1 MGSLS
6 RGTKADQF
14 SYVPA
19 GTVLPFAGDTAPS
32 GWAICNG
39 DPVSRTEYVELF
51 TAIGELWG
59 VGDGSTTFNLPDM
72 RGQFLRGKNNGR
84 ADGNEDSEGERDIG
98 SLQLDK
104 TRRPRDTDL
113 TSNSQGSHRHSL
125 YSSNFNAD
133 HIVGGVGGSNSHAVA
148 AINTNIGGQGYYLDM
163 GADGADVTN
172 TTGNHAHTITGG
184 GDPETQ
190 PKNVAINYII
200 KL

>member
-19 GTVLPFAGDTAPS
+19 GTVLPFAGDTAPT

-39 DPVSRTEYVELF
+39 DPVSRTDYAELF

-72 RGQFLRGKNNGR
+72 RGQFLRGL
-84 ADGNEDSEGERDIG
+84 DTTEGVDP
-98 SLQLDK
+98 DFA
-104 TRRPRDTDL
+104 TR
-113 TSNSQGSHRHSL
+113 
-125 YSSNFNAD
+125 
-133 HIVGGVGGSNSHAVA
+133 IVGSSQVDEFKNHQHNTFYGGIGGGNQYPEDPYISNQLAGTAHAVSSS
-148 AINTNIGGQGYYLDM
+148 GG
-163 GADGADVTN
+163 A
-172 TTGNHAHTITGG
+172 
-184 GDPETQ
+184 ETR
-190 PKNVAINYII
+190 PKNVAVNYII

>member
-1 MGSLS
+1 MALS
-6 RGTKADQF
+6 RRTKADQF

-19 GTVLPFAGDTAPS
+19 GTVLPFAGDTAPE

-84 ADGNEDSEGERDIG
+84 LDGEENPDGDLDVGTQTSDAIRNIVGDTTTGGSYLGSQNANGAFTWSSNNNSHSTGTATDGNGMKIFFDANNVVPTANDNR
-98 SLQLDK
+98 
-104 TRRPRDTDL
+104 
-113 TSNSQGSHRHSL
+113 
-125 YSSNFNAD
+125 
-133 HIVGGVGGSNSHAVA
+133 
-148 AINTNIGGQGYYLDM
+148 
-163 GADGADVTN
+163 
-172 TTGNHAHTITGG
+172 
-184 GDPETQ
+184 
-190 PKNVAINYII
+190 PKNVTVNYII

>member
-1 MGSLS
+1 MSGLS

-39 DPVSRTEYVELF
+39 DPVSRTDYAELF

-72 RGQFLRGKNNGR
+72 RGQFLRGKDYGRHLIDGEGNPDGDLDVGTQTSDGIRNITGRVINYTNNLSRSEPSQSG
-84 ADGNEDSEGERDIG
+84 AFYSSGNNVSYALGSATGPTNYPDEISMDA
-98 SLQLDK
+98 SLQVP
-104 TRRPRDTDL
+104 TA
-113 TSNSQGSHRHSL
+113 
-125 YSSNFNAD
+125 AD
-133 HIVGGVGGSNSHAVA
+133 NR
-148 AINTNIGGQGYYLDM
+148 
-163 GADGADVTN
+163 
-172 TTGNHAHTITGG
+172 
-184 GDPETQ
+184 
-190 PKNVAINYII
+190 PKNVTVNYII

>member
-39 DPVSRTEYVELF
+39 DPVSRTDYAELF

-72 RGQFLRGKNNGR
+72 RGQFLRGLDTTEGVDPDFATR
-84 ADGNEDSEGERDIG
+84 AVGSSQEDKMQGHKHEEDSNWR
-98 SLQLDK
+98 SW
-104 TRRPRDTDL
+104 
-113 TSNSQGSHRHSL
+113 NM
-125 YSSNFNAD
+125 Y
-133 HIVGGVGGSNSHAVA
+133 
-148 AINTNIGGQGYYLDM
+148 
-163 GADGADVTN
+163 
-172 TTGNHAHTITGG
+172 TGTGG
-184 GDPETQ
+184 NMLYNQLSGSAGPGNVVGVPKSDGVNGTPRTGPETR
-190 PKNVAINYII
+190 PKNVAVNYII

>member
-19 GTVLPFAGDTAPS
+19 GTVLPFAGNTAPS

-39 DPVSRTEYVELF
+39 DPVSRTDYAELF

-72 RGQFLRGKNNGR
+72 RGQFLRGLDTTEGVDPDFATR
-84 ADGNEDSEGERDIG
+84 AVGSSQEDAF
-98 SLQLDK
+98 
-104 TRRPRDTDL
+104 
-113 TSNSQGSHRHSL
+113 QGHRHFQENGVNGGYFS
-125 YSSNFNAD
+125 
-133 HIVGGVGGSNSHAVA
+133 GGVPFP
-148 AINTNIGGQGYYLDM
+148 
-163 GADGADVTN
+163 
-172 TTGNHAHTITGG
+172 TTGTGG
-184 GDPETQ
+184 DTGRVAQPTNDGVNGTPRTGLETR
-190 PKNVAINYII
+190 PKNVAVNYII

>member
-19 GTVLPFAGDTAPS
+19 GTVLPFAGNTAPS

-39 DPVSRTEYVELF
+39 DTVSRTDYAELF

-72 RGQFLRGKNNGR
+72 RGQFLRGLDTTEGVDPDFATRIVGSSQVDEFESHTHTTTLYTNSTG
-84 ADGNEDSEGERDIG
+84 AVGGGQIWVGYQTVDTGSTGGNE
-98 SLQLDK
+98 
-104 TRRPRDTDL
+104 TR
-113 TSNSQGSHRHSL
+113 
-125 YSSNFNAD
+125 
-133 HIVGGVGGSNSHAVA
+133 
-148 AINTNIGGQGYYLDM
+148 
-163 GADGADVTN
+163 
-172 TTGNHAHTITGG
+172 
-184 GDPETQ
+184 
-190 PKNVAINYII
+190 PKNVAVNYII

>member
-1 MGSLS
+1 MSSLS

-39 DPVSRTEYVELF
+39 DPVSRTDYAELF

-72 RGQFLRGKNNGR
+72 RGQFLRGKDYGR
-84 ADGNEDSEGERDIG
+84 HLIDGKGNPDGDLDVGVYTEDAIRNMTGRTYTFSGG
-98 SLQLDK
+98 ST
-104 TRRPRDTDL
+104 TRPDSGIFDHT
-113 TSNSQGSHRHSL
+113 NAGNAIIE
-125 YSSNFNAD
+125 YSPNRNFSTNYVDFNASRQVPTASD
-133 HIVGGVGGSNSHAVA
+133 NR
-148 AINTNIGGQGYYLDM
+148 
-163 GADGADVTN
+163 
-172 TTGNHAHTITGG
+172 
-184 GDPETQ
+184 
-190 PKNVAINYII
+190 PKNVTVNYII

>member
-39 DPVSRTEYVELF
+39 DPVSRTDYAELF

-72 RGQFLRGKNNGR
+72 RGQFLRG
-84 ADGNEDSEGERDIG
+84 
-98 SLQLDK
+98 LD
-104 TRRPRDTDL
+104 
-113 TSNSQGSHRHSL
+113 TSGTI
-125 YSSNFNAD
+125 D
-133 HIVGGVGGSNSHAVA
+133 P
-148 AINTNIGGQGYYLDM
+148 
-163 GADGADVTN
+163 DGAGRVV
-172 TTGNHAHTITGG
+172 GNNQDDAFQGHYHQLWGDNDASGTAGG
-184 GDPETQ
+184 GNRPLRREANKGNDYVRRAESDGVNGTPRLANETR
-190 PKNVAINYII
+190 PKNVTVNYII

>member
-14 SYVPA
+14 SCVPA

-39 DPVSRTEYVELF
+39 DPVSRTDYAELF

-72 RGQFLRGKNNGR
+72 RGQFLRGLDASGTVDPDGAGR
-84 ADGNEDSEGERDIG
+84 VIG
-98 SLQLDK
+98 DNQTDANK
-104 TRRPRDTDL
+104 PHNHDL
-113 TSNSQGSHRHSL
+113 TFR
-125 YSSNFNAD
+125 YRERTNAFA
-133 HIVGGVGGSNSHAVA
+133 GSNGY
-148 AINTNIGGQGYYLDM
+148 TMEPGGTVLQT
-163 GADGADVTN
+163 ANSAEN
-172 TTGNHAHTITGG
+172 
-184 GDPETQ
+184 ESR
-190 PKNVAINYII
+190 PKNVAVNYII

>member
-6 RGTKADQF
+6 RRTRADQF

-39 DPVSRTEYVELF
+39 DPVSRTDYPELF

-72 RGQFLRGKNNGR
+72 RGQFLRGLDTTEGVDPDFATRTLGSSQTDATNSSSLTYEDTYLQEIEPRYPRAGGQYLANFHPPRTGWSVIWQTGNGSGP
-84 ADGNEDSEGERDIG
+84 A
-98 SLQLDK
+98 L
-104 TRRPRDTDL
+104 
-113 TSNSQGSHRHSL
+113 
-125 YSSNFNAD
+125 SSRLRN
-133 HIVGGVGGSNSHAVA
+133 GQSTQS
-148 AINTNIGGQGYYLDM
+148 IGGGE
-163 GADGADVTN
+163 V
-172 TTGNHAHTITGG
+172 
-184 GDPETQ
+184 ETR
-190 PKNVAINYII
+190 PKNCAVNYII

>member
-6 RGTKADQF
+6 RRTKADQF

-39 DPVSRTEYVELF
+39 DPVSRTDYPELF

-72 RGQFLRGKNNGR
+72 RGQFLRGKDYGR
-84 ADGNEDSEGERDIG
+84 HLIDGEGNPDGDLDVGTQQTDGLQSFTPVAGRPFSTGSTASGRTYYNEGGGTVPSVIDWDATATTPDS
-98 SLQLDK
+98 
-104 TRRPRDTDL
+104 
-113 TSNSQGSHRHSL
+113 
-125 YSSNFNAD
+125 
-133 HIVGGVGGSNSHAVA
+133 A
-148 AINTNIGGQGYYLDM
+148 ANGQGFIVEDLAS
-163 GADGADVTN
+163 GAGAPRL
-172 TTGNHAHTITGG
+172 GQ
-184 GDPETQ
+184 ETRA
-190 PKNVAINYII
+190 KNVTVNYII

>member
-39 DPVSRTEYVELF
+39 DPVSRTDYAELF

-72 RGQFLRGKNNGR
+72 RGQFLRGLDISGVVDPDGAGR
-84 ADGNEDSEGERDIG
+84 VVGDSQADENKEH
-98 SLQLDK
+98 
-104 TRRPRDTDL
+104 
-113 TSNSQGSHRHSL
+113 SHT
-125 YSSNFNAD
+125 
-133 HIVGGVGGSNSHAVA
+133 
-148 AINTNIGGQGYYLDM
+148 TNIPTGDPFIPNGSGGTRLG
-163 GADGADVTN
+163 GASTTNAVTRGFG
-172 TTGNHAHTITGG
+172 TTNSGG
-184 GDPETQ
+184 GETR
-190 PKNVAINYII
+190 PKNVAVNYII

>member
-39 DPVSRTEYVELF
+39 DPVSRTDYAELF

-72 RGQFLRGKNNGR
+72 RGQFLRGLDTSGTVDPDGAGR
-84 ADGNEDSEGERDIG
+84 VVGDSQADAM
-98 SLQLDK
+98 
-104 TRRPRDTDL
+104 
-113 TSNSQGSHRHSL
+113 QGHKHQS
-125 YSSNFNAD
+125 F
-133 HIVGGVGGSNSHAVA
+133 GTMGGSIPTGTLGPGQSGSNGNYSTYLPVNDGVNGTPRTASETRVKNCAV
-148 AINTNIGGQGYYLDM
+148 
-163 GADGADVTN
+163 
-172 TTGNHAHTITGG
+172 
-184 GDPETQ
+184 
-190 PKNVAINYII
+190 NYII

>member
-39 DPVSRTEYVELF
+39 DPVSRTDYAELF

-72 RGQFLRGKNNGR
+72 KGQFLRGLDTSGVVDPDGAGR
-84 ADGNEDSEGERDIG
+84 VVGDNQADEFASHTHQYIRYGQTTSTGGFGIPPQGANPTPQFGTTTEAGGNE
-98 SLQLDK
+98 
-104 TRRPRDTDL
+104 TR
-113 TSNSQGSHRHSL
+113 
-125 YSSNFNAD
+125 
-133 HIVGGVGGSNSHAVA
+133 
-148 AINTNIGGQGYYLDM
+148 
-163 GADGADVTN
+163 
-172 TTGNHAHTITGG
+172 
-184 GDPETQ
+184 
-190 PKNVAINYII
+190 PKNITVNIFIKINE
-200 KL
+200 

>member
-39 DPVSRTEYVELF
+39 DPVSRTDYAELF

-72 RGQFLRGKNNGR
+72 RGQFLRGLDTTEGVDPDFATR
-84 ADGNEDSEGERDIG
+84 TLGSSQADGF
-98 SLQLDK
+98 Q
-104 TRRPRDTDL
+104 
-113 TSNSQGSHRHSL
+113 
-125 YSSNFNAD
+125 D
-133 HIVGGVGGSNSHAVA
+133 HEHLAYRY
-148 AINTNIGGQGYYLDM
+148 INQ
-163 GADGADVTN
+163 
-172 TTGNHAHTITGG
+172 TGG
-184 GDPETQ
+184 ELAYAATNDDGTRITLATAGVQPGSAGTPRNIQETR
-190 PKNVAINYII
+190 PKNVTCNMFIKINREPSA
-200 KL
+200 

>member
-39 DPVSRTEYVELF
+39 DPVSRTDYAELF

-72 RGQFLRGKNNGR
+72 RGQFLRGLDTTEGVDPDFATRIVGSSQVDEFKN
-84 ADGNEDSEGERDIG
+84 
-98 SLQLDK
+98 
-104 TRRPRDTDL
+104 
-113 TSNSQGSHRHSL
+113 HRH
-125 YSSNFNAD
+125 NFTQSFD
-133 HIVGGVGGSNSHAVA
+133 DFGDPGGSIIVDNQ
-148 AINTNIGGQGYYLDM
+148 NGG
-163 GADGADVTN
+163 TN
-172 TTGNHAHTITGG
+172 TTNIFESGG
-184 GDPETQ
+184 AETR
-190 PKNVAINYII
+190 PKNVAVNYII

>member
-19 GTVLPFAGDTAPS
+19 GTVLPFAGDTAPT

-39 DPVSRTEYVELF
+39 DPVSRTDYAELF

-72 RGQFLRGKNNGR
+72 RGQFLRGLDASGTVDPDGAGRVVGDNQTDDFASHDHDGYSNLNLLYAGGGGRPNDAPNGR
-84 ADGNEDSEGERDIG
+84 ATSGRSWSTLDS
-98 SLQLDK
+98 
-104 TRRPRDTDL
+104 
-113 TSNSQGSHRHSL
+113 
-125 YSSNFNAD
+125 
-133 HIVGGVGGSNSHAVA
+133 
-148 AINTNIGGQGYYLDM
+148 
-163 GADGADVTN
+163 
-172 TTGNHAHTITGG
+172 G
-184 GDPETQ
+184 GDETR
-190 PKNVAINYII
+190 PKNVAVNYII

>member
-39 DPVSRTEYVELF
+39 DPVSRTDYAELF

-72 RGQFLRGKNNGR
+72 RGQFLRGLDVSGTVDPDGAGRVVGDSQADEMQGHRHEDGDGWEAVNMYAGTGGNMLYKQNG
-84 ADGNEDSEGERDIG
+84 IG
-98 SLQLDK
+98 STANLIADPISDGVNGTPRTGLE
-104 TRRPRDTDL
+104 TR
-113 TSNSQGSHRHSL
+113 
-125 YSSNFNAD
+125 
-133 HIVGGVGGSNSHAVA
+133 
-148 AINTNIGGQGYYLDM
+148 
-163 GADGADVTN
+163 
-172 TTGNHAHTITGG
+172 
-184 GDPETQ
+184 
-190 PKNVAINYII
+190 PKNVAVNYII

>member
-39 DPVSRTEYVELF
+39 DPVSRTDYAELF

-72 RGQFLRGKNNGR
+72 RGQFLRGLDTTEGVDPDFATRAVGSSQADEFAAHYPTPYSALGYPNGDTR
-84 ADGNEDSEGERDIG
+84 GSVAMYRDDI
-98 SLQLDK
+98 DNK
-104 TRRPRDTDL
+104 TGDRV
-113 TSNSQGSHRHSL
+113 Q
-125 YSSNFNAD
+125 
-133 HIVGGVGGSNSHAVA
+133 VGG
-148 AINTNIGGQGYYLDM
+148 T
-163 GADGADVTN
+163 
-172 TTGNHAHTITGG
+172 
-184 GDPETQ
+184 ETR
-190 PKNVAINYII
+190 PKNVAVNYII